1 MIFINSVKIP
11 TPSNFQV
18 GVSDIIKETRNA
30 AGSIIIEK
38 IATKRKLEMSWNY
51 LSNSD
56 MSTILTAIGTS
67 VFFTVQYP
75 DPVTGAA
82 RSGTFYTGDRTAGA
96 IDYRNSV
103 IRWKDFKVNFDE
115 Q

>member
-1 MIFINSVKIP
+1 MP
-11 TPSNFQV
+11 TPSDFQV

-30 AGSIIIEK
+30 AGNVIIEK
-38 IATKRKLEMSWNY
+38 IATKRKLELSWNY

-56 MSTILTAIGTS
+56 MSTILSAIGTS
-67 VFFTVQYP
+67 IFFTVQYP
-75 DPVTGAA
+75 DPVTGAS
-82 RSGTFYTGDRTAGA
+82 RTGTFYTGDRSAAA

-103 IRWKDFKVNFDE
+103 IRWKDFKVNFIE